1 MNRQDSVDE
10 HRDAQ
15 ATDGKKSSNGRCG
28 VKVGGL
34 SGAELAMGESRRPCL
49 KLNSPKDFGPKGE
62 RS

>member
-15 ATDGKKSSNGRCG
+15 ATDGKKSSYGRYG

-34 SGAELAMGESRRPCL
+34 SGAELAMGENRRPCL
-49 KLNSPKDFGPKGE
+49 KVNSPKDFK
-62 RS
+62 